1 MVRFSPIEE
10 RFQAISLDFYVMM
23 IKVRSPMSH
32 QREQFLEISP
42 SLVEWVDEVAAR
54 TKPDKIVW
62 CDGSDAEYDSLI
74 QMMLKQG
81 ILSELDQKKFPH
93 CYLYRS
99 NPQDVARTEA
109 STFICS
115 SKEEDAGPTNNW
127 MGKEQAEE
135 KLWQIFEGS
144 MKGRTMYVV
153 PYLMGPENSKY
164 GQVGVEL
171 TDSLYVA
178 ASLRI
183 MTRMGT
189 VALDHLRKNG
199 GGFVKGVHSM
209 GTLDPKMKYITH
221 FPDSK
226 FIMSINS
233 NYGGNALLSKKSHS
247 LRIASVMAREQGWL
261 AEHMLIVGVQDSSGN
276 VSYITGAFPSASGKT
291 NLAMLRPPSTF
302 DGTKV
307 LTVGDDIAW
316 MHLAEDGR
324 LHAINPEAG
333 FFCVAPNSSTRTNP
347 NLIQTINRNTIYTN
361 VAVTQEWIPWWEG
374 KEDVET
380 DNESVSSL
388 IDWQGRKWAPG
399 GLPAAHPN
407 SRFTA
412 PISQYPSLSPRSND
426 PNGVPVSAILFG
438 GRRASLVPLVYE
450 AFSWEHGVLIGAM
463 MKVERTAAAE
473 GAVGELRNDPM
484 AMTPFCGYNMA
495 DYFQHW
501 LTFPSKSKKLPK
513 IFCVNWFRRGKDKKF
528 LWPGYGENLRV
539 LKWIIDRSNGKAE
552 AIETPIGYIPA
563 AGSIDLKGLDF
574 QDGTM
579 EELFQIDRQ
588 GWLDELKSSEAF
600 FQKFGDKFPKRLW
613 QEYEALSAR
622 IINW

>member
-1 MVRFSPIEE
+1 
-10 RFQAISLDFYVMM
+10 
-23 IKVRSPMSH
+23 MSR
-32 QREQFLEISP
+32 QREEVQTINP
-42 SLVEWVDEVAAR
+42 SLVEWVDQVATR

-62 CDGSDAEYDSLI
+62 CDGSDEEYNSMV
-74 QMMLKQG
+74 QEMLKHG
-81 ILSELDQKKFPH
+81 VLTELDQKKFPH

-109 STFICS
+109 STYICS
-115 SKEEDAGPTNNW
+115 SKEENAGPTNNW
-127 MGKEQAEE
+127 MSNEDGQK
-135 KLWQIFEGS
+135 KLWEIFNGA

-164 GQVGVEL
+164 SQVGVEL

-183 MTRMGT
+183 MTRMGS
-189 VALDHLRKNG
+189 VALEHMKNHG
-199 GGFVKGVHSM
+199 DNFVKGIHSM
-209 GTLDPKMKYITH
+209 GTMDPKSKYISH

-247 LRIASVMAREQGWL
+247 LRIASVMAREEGWL
-261 AEHMLIVGVQDSSGN
+261 AEHMLIVGIQDNSGN

-291 NLAMLRPPSTF
+291 NLAMLRPPATF
-302 DGTKV
+302 NGYKV

-316 MHLAEDGR
+316 LHLAQDDGK

-333 FFCVAPNSSTRTNP
+333 FFCVATHTSAKTNP
-347 NLIQTINRNTIYTN
+347 NLMQTINRNTIYTN
-361 VAVTQEWIPWWEG
+361 VAITHEKTPWWEG
-374 KEDVET
+374 KDEQ
-380 DNESVSSL
+380 VSSL
-388 IDWQGRKWAPG
+388 IDWQGREWKPG
-399 GLPAAHPN
+399 GALPAAHPN

-426 PNGVPVSAILFG
+426 PEGVPISAILFG
-438 GRRASLVPLVYE
+438 GRRASLIPLVYE

-463 MKVERTAAAE
+463 MKVETTAAAE

-484 AMTPFCGYNMA
+484 AMTPFCGYNMG

-501 LTFPSKSKKLPK
+501 LTFGSKSKKLPK
-513 IFCVNWFRRGKDKKF
+513 IYCVNWFRKGKDKKF
-528 LWPGYGENLRV
+528 LWPGYGENLRI
-539 LKWIIDRSNGKAE
+539 LKWIIERSNGKAE
-552 AIETPIGYIPA
+552 AIKTPIGYVPA
-563 AGSIDLKGLDF
+563 LGSIDLKGLDLP
-574 QDGTM
+574 DGTM
-579 EELFQIDRQ
+579 EELFRIDRE

-600 FQKFGDKFPKRLW
+600 FRKFGNKFPKRLW
-613 QEYEALSAR
+613 QEYEDLSAR
-622 IINW
+622 INEW